1 MGLQDYYITGDDT
14 ASSFSGTGP
23 RWLAQSFT
31 TTSAYSIASVKLKLY
46 RDPSLAPG
54 TITVSIRATDGAF
67 KPTGADLASG
77 TTDGDTLPTSF
88 EAAEWREITFS
99 SPYSL
104 NSSTLYA
111 IVVRCSGTGSYP
123 GKWNIDTGASGYPN
137 GSHLVSVNGGST
149 WTIVAFDAMFE
160 TYGASVYSEGT
171 KTVTGEFSVIL
182 STEEPDIY
190 LEGVKTVTVEYSTSL
205 STETYSGDFL
215 EGTKTV
221 TASFGISL
229 SSQQMIV
236 DIGIL
241 TVIAAYTALLDTESL
256 RDTINYPPS
265 RPSDYDPDLI
275 WDEDAGAWIAA
286 DGSAGS
292 RLQTNL
298 VAIGSN
304 NIGQG
309 VIYYG

>member
-1 MGLQDYYITGDDT
+1 MGLQDYYNTGDT
-14 ASSFSGTGP
+14 GNTGVSSSY
-23 RWLAQSFT
+23 WLCQTFT
-31 TTSAYSIASVKLKLY
+31 PSANYNIGSVKLFLFK
-46 RDPSLAPG
+46 SGTPG
-54 TITVSIRATDGAF
+54 TVTCYIQNTTSNKPNGSILAT
-67 KPTGADLASG
+67 G
-77 TTDGDTLPTSF
+77 TTNGDTLPTGSPYK
-88 EAAEWREITFS
+88 WREITFS
-99 SPYSL
+99 SPTSL
-104 NSSTLYA
+104 SSGTKYA
-111 IVVRCSGTGSYP
+111 IVLKCSAASQACLWRYDGTSPTYSGGSY
-123 GKWNIDTGASGYPN
+123 GSSNNSG
-137 GSHLVSVNGGST
+137 VSWTMS
-149 WTIVAFDAMFE
+149 TIVDLLFE
-160 TYGASVYSEGT
+160 TYDVTQIYAEGT
-171 KTVTGEFSVIL
+171 KTVTGGYSAIL

-205 STETYSGDFL
+205 STETFSGDLL

-241 TVIAAYTALLDTESL
+241 TVTSAYTALLDTESL

-275 WDEDAGAWIAA
+275 WDEDAGTWIAA

-304 NIGQG
+304 DVGQG